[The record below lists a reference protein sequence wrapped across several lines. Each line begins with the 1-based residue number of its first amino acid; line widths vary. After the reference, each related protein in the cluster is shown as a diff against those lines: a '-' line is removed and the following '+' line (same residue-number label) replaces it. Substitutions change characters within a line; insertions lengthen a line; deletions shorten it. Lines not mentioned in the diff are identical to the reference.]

1 MAEERRI
8 VELGVGDVDLVEGL
22 WKEMVAHHREV
33 TGGDLSGVRDP
44 RTAWRDAARAV
55 RRVARERRGLPL
67 SSSPARGPRRRR
79 SGTPS
84 CGSARPARP
93 GTSATGSGTWSRSRS
108 TAAARG
114 MGIGTELIEHCRER
128 LRELGAQWWNV
139 SVVSANEGAID
150 LYEREGFRDF
160 WRTMTAPIE

>member
-22 WKEMVAHHREV
+22 WKELFGHHREL
-33 TGGDLSGVRDP
+33 TGQTYPLRDPDTSWQRRRGQYVEWLESGEGHLFLVPGEGAEGAPLGYAMLRVGSSGPTWNLGDSVGDLES
-44 RTAWRDAARAV
+44 
-55 RRVARERRGLPL
+55 L
-67 SSSPARGPRRRR
+67 SV
-79 SGTPS
+79 
-84 CGSARPARP
+84 
-93 GTSATGSGTWSRSRS
+93 

-114 MGIGTELIEHCRER
+114 MGVGTELIAHCREA
-128 LRELGAQWWNV
+128 LRALGVKWWSV

-160 WRTMTAPIE
+160 WRTMTAPTE